1 MEGIMPRL
9 SGIKDAIGRAV
20 RGQGDATAT
29 VTQTATAATPI
40 TVQPTVL
47 SNTTGVISITQL
59 TPEQIT
65 ARNHAILAKVSH
77 NPPAHESFMEF
88 VKNTWRIIGPIAFIV
103 FTAGEVYYYI
113 KHFLPEDNSPWT
125 QVLLWGITLLI
136 EIPFAIATFDLSGR
150 KSRAVEARRAGN
162 EPPDKDTTGAI
173 VMWCAMAFINIGGQ
187 MAFLFFITKAGTFQK
202 DWPVYLFIA
211 FRVVGVIIGDAYVA
225 FFLSPS
231 PTKVSHVIKHQ
242 KAQGEG
248 FDQLNDAAIERQLK
262 ESRAQLQLE
271 QNQRTMDRE
280 RSDAAFM
287 TRFNDMNAQHMLRQQ
302 ARLLEIE
309 GPKEDEED

>member
-1 MEGIMPRL
+1 MPRL
-9 SGIKDAIGRAV
+9 SGIKDAIGRAI
-20 RGQGDATAT
+20 GKQKDTENAPAT
-29 VTQTATAATPI
+29 VAQTATI
-40 TVQPTVL
+40 DVNPTVL
-47 SNTTGVISITQL
+47 SDTTGTISITQM

-88 VKNTWRIIGPIAFIV
+88 VKNTWRVIGPIAFIV

-113 KHFLPEDNSPWT
+113 KHFLPSDNSVWT
-125 QVLLWGITLLI
+125 DVLLWGITLLI

-150 KSRAVEARRAGN
+150 KSRAAEAKRAGQ
-162 EPPDKDTTGAI
+162 EPPDKDTTGAVLMWF
-173 VMWCAMAFINIGGQ
+173 VMAAINISGQ
-187 MAFLFFITKAGTFQK
+187 MAFLFFVTKAGNFHR
-202 DWPVYLFIA
+202 DWPVYLFIG
-211 FRVVGVIIGDAYVA
+211 FRVVGVIVGDAYTA

-242 KAQGEG
+242 KAQEEG
-248 FDQLNDAAIERQLK
+248 FDQLNTAAIQRQLK

-271 QNQRTMDRE
+271 QNQRTMERE
-280 RSDAAFM
+280 RSDAAFI

-309 GPKEDEED
+309 GPND